1 MCLDQWPQVR
11 ALPVSTGL
19 QGDRSAVQ
27 VYRPRHGDHATAM
40 KSSRQEF
47 NRTGQRLAAAF
58 DEFGVPKKEMKE
70 LLAAIGSMLG
80 DIEGK

>member
-1 MCLDQWPQVR
+1 M
-11 ALPVSTGL
+11 

-27 VYRPRHGDHATAM
+27 VYRPRYGDHATAM
-40 KSSRQEF
+40 KSSRLEF
-47 NRTGQRLAAAF
+47 NRTGQHLAAAF
-58 DEFGVPKKEMKE
+58 DKFGVPKREKKE